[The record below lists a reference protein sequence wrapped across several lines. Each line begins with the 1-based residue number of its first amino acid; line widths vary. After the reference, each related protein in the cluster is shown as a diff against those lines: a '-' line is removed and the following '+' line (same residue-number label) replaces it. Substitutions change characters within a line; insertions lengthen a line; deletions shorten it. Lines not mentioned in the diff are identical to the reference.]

1 MGCFLTRRSV
11 ESLKFDFVYK
21 NNRAHLHPAVNVIEE
36 KEEST
41 REESVDWLNN
51 IIGAVWPI
59 LDAEIFVAGVDL
71 LEDSLKEL
79 APSIVVSS
87 LSLLCL
93 RSWS

>member
-1 MGCFLTRRSV
+1 M
-11 ESLKFDFVYK
+11 KFDLIYNN
-21 NNRAHLHPAVNVIEE
+21 NNRQLLKSTLKSFEE
-36 KEEST
+36 KEDS
-41 REESVDWLNN
+41 REESVDWLND

-87 LSLLCL
+87 FLLL
-93 RSWS
+93 FSF